1 MQEKKRYTAEQKIT
15 ILRELLENN
24 TPISQ
29 VAEKYNVHVNDIYN
43 WKKKLFEN
51 AASIFESKSSGGV
64 NSAQEKKIEFLE
76 AKLKKNADAINWL
89 LSENIELKKNID
101 GEI

>member
-1 MQEKKRYTAEQKIT
+1 MAERKRYTSEQKIM

-29 VAEKYNVHVNDIYN
+29 VAEKFNVHVNDIYN

-51 AASIFESKSSGGV
+51 AVAIFEAKPGVSSTIH
-64 NSAQEKKIEFLE
+64 EKKIDKLE
-76 AKLKKNADAINWL
+76 AKLKKNEETISWL
-89 LSENIELKKNID
+89 VTENVELKKNID